1 MHDKTIERT
10 TNGVGKVT
18 QQSIVDLKKLDAGSW
33 KDPKFAG
40 EKIPTLREALT
51 LLRGSGCQGVIEIK
65 MEGISEKVVQV
76 VRELKMI
83 DEVAVIAFSQ
93 NVVRDVR
100 RLEPEITCAWLTR
113 EELTG
118 SASDRASWI
127 VQHAR
132 KCNVSIVDLSYK
144 MLSADLVTELKRAKL
159 DVWTWTVDDPKL
171 MQDLKQWGVQ
181 SITTNRPDLFPKD

>member
-1 MHDKTIERT
+1 
-10 TNGVGKVT
+10 
-18 QQSIVDLKKLDAGSW
+18 
-33 KDPKFAG
+33 
-40 EKIPTLREALT
+40 
-51 LLRGSGCQGVIEIK
+51 LRGSGCQGVIEIK

-76 VRELKMI
+76 VRELTMI